1 MYMAVTVQIAI
12 EKLCTSLCLILLSLA
27 FQLKA
32 VSDQLKR
39 LTQEPLMKPKKKDK
53 LKKEKQSKEKDIA
66 RLKHKSSQYKSV
78 VEKLNK
84 STSSSL

>member
-1 MYMAVTVQIAI
+1 MYMAASVQRAI
-12 EKLCTSLCLILLSLA
+12 KKLRTSLRLIRSSLT

-32 VSDQLKR
+32 VGDQLKR
-39 LTQEPLMKPKKKDK
+39 LTQEPLMRPKKKDK
-53 LKKEKQSKEKDIA
+53 LKKEKLSKEKDVA
-66 RLKHKSSQYKSV
+66 RLKHKSKYRSA